1 MAIKQKLIAKLDSVI
16 LGKRRRPP
24 EDRHILFAMVMASL
38 VAGLLFV
45 IGTDRATNVKQ
56 ARELGRGASLHG
68 WPLVYLQREFIDVQA
83 FLESNQR
90 NEFPIPLDPAETRQ
104 WQWGNLVLDLMTA
117 ALIIFLWYR
126 LMRFVVFRYDRW
138 KKSWS
143 LFSELGEVLKS

>member
-126 LMRFVVFRYDRW
+126 LMRFIVFRYDRW

-143 LFSELGEVLKS
+143 

>member
-1 MAIKQKLIAKLDSVI
+1 MAIKQRLIAKLDSVI

-143 LFSELGEVLKS
+143 

>member
-1 MAIKQKLIAKLDSVI
+1 LAIKQKLIAKLDSVI

-126 LMRFVVFRYDRW
+126 LMRFIVFRYDRW

-143 LFSELGEVLKS
+143 

>member
-143 LFSELGEVLKS
+143 

>member
-1 MAIKQKLIAKLDSVI
+1 LAIKQKLIAKLDSVI

-56 ARELGRGASLHG
+56 AREVGRGASLHG

-143 LFSELGEVLKS
+143 